1 MTYQLVE
8 KPNLTDRVKRL
19 KDSFFDAP
27 VKLSTERLKSIL
39 KVYKEAGPM
48 QMPVVTRA
56 KVFEDFLKTATL
68 HVDENPIVGTL
79 CQYRRGCNPYPEW
92 SCSWWLKKPH
102 SSQFGGVEPYLA
114 AEDRELIREAYEYFD
129 GHIVLDLVN
138 ETFSQIHPGLLRRE
152 IMKTGVLMDSAS
164 GPLGY
169 ILADYEKGINVGLEA
184 IAAEANKK
192 LSEIVPVYLEEQK
205 KSHFWKSVIITCE
218 AVIAW
223 ANRYA
228 ALLEEMSEKE
238 AAPQRKQ
245 ELLQIAEICRRVPA
259 KPARNFREA
268 IQSFWFMHTAICIEA
283 FQVAISPGRFALYMY
298 PFYRKDIESG
308 AITDEEVIELLELL
322 FIKLSENS
330 MHLTEA
336 GGLLAMP
343 NHIGQ
348 NLSIGGVTKDGKDA
362 TNELDY
368 LVLEALSRVRMI
380 QPSIVVIW
388 HNKLPER
395 FIKKSLEVARLGLGM
410 PSFVNNDLIVLRNL
424 ERYKCSI
431 EEARDF
437 ALVACTQAMPA
448 GKNTGS
454 WETFIGMPKMI
465 EFVMNNGTDPLSGNA
480 VGLETG
486 DPEQFQTYEQFHEA
500 VKAQTEYFTKLGRD
514 IDMASISLQSQ
525 FLPCPFVS
533 SLVSDCVERG
543 KNLIE
548 GGARYDGDT
557 TNPVGMIDFANS
569 MAAVRKLVFDDK
581 VISMRQLK
589 DALEADFVGFE
600 DIQHMLI
607 NAPKY
612 GNDDDYVD
620 MMVRDWHNIF
630 YDATNVYT
638 NHLDSDQGRPMAVVV
653 SLHRMFGKSIGALP
667 NGRKKLTTLTDG
679 AVSATP
685 GTDTQGPTAL
695 LKSAAKA
702 IDATKYDGTIFNVK
716 FHTSTWENPASLKK
730 IETLIKSFMELDGY
744 HIQFNVFDAETL
756 KDAQQHPDQY
766 RDLVVRVAG
775 YSAFFVQLD
784 PQIQQEIMSRTEQ
797 AI

>member
-1 MTYQLVE
+1 MTYQLKE
-8 KPNLTDRVKRL
+8 KPILADRVQSL
-19 KDSFFDAP
+19 KDSFFDTP

-39 KVYKEAGPM
+39 RVYKEAPPM

-56 KVFEDFLKTATL
+56 KVFEDFLKTSNL

-102 SSQFGGVEPYLA
+102 SSNFGGVEPYLT

-129 GHIVLDLVN
+129 GHIVLDMVN
-138 ETFSQIHPGLLRRE
+138 ETFSQIHPGLNRKD

-184 IAAEANKK
+184 IAAEAKKK

-238 AAPQRKQ
+238 TNPERKH
-245 ELLQIAEICRRVPA
+245 ELHQTAEICRRVPA
-259 KPARNFREA
+259 QPAGNFREA
-268 IQSFWFMHTAICIEA
+268 MQSFWFMHTAISIEA

-298 PFYRKDIESG
+298 PFYKKDIESG

-322 FIKLSENS
+322 FIKLSEMS

-336 GGLLAMP
+336 GGLLALA

-348 NLSIGGVTKDGKDA
+348 NMSIGGVTKDGKDA

-368 LVLEALSRVRMI
+368 LILEALSRVRMI
-380 QPSIVVIW
+380 QPSLVVIW
-388 HNKLPER
+388 HDNLPQP
-395 FIKKSLEVARLGLGM
+395 FIKKALEVVRLGLGM
-410 PSFVNNDLIVLRNL
+410 PSFVNNDLIVMRNL

-431 EEARDF
+431 QEARDF

-448 GKNTGS
+448 GKNNGA

-465 EFVMNNGTDPLSGNA
+465 EFVLNNGTDPISGHA
-480 VGLETG
+480 VGLKTG

-500 VKAQTEYFTKLGRD
+500 VKAQTEYFTRLGRD

-533 SLVSDCVERG
+533 ALVSDCIEKG

-548 GGARYDGDT
+548 GGARYHGDT
-557 TNPVGMIDFANS
+557 TNPVGMVDFVNS
-569 MAAVRKLVFDDK
+569 MAAVRKLVFEDK
-581 VISMRQLK
+581 VITMRRLK

-600 DIQHMLI
+600 DIQKMLI
-607 NAPKY
+607 NVPKY
-612 GNDDDYVD
+612 GNDDDDVD
-620 MMVRDWHNIF
+620 LMVRQWYDIF

-638 NHLDSDQGRPMAVVV
+638 NHLDTDEGRPMAVVV
-653 SLHRMFGKSIGALP
+653 SLHRMFGKSVGALP

-685 GTDTQGPTAL
+685 GTDTHGPTAL
-695 LKSAAKA
+695 IKSAAKA
-702 IDATKYDGTIFNVK
+702 IDAIKYDGIIFNIK
-716 FHTSTWENPASLKK
+716 FHTAAWANPDSLKK
-730 IETLIKSFMELDGY
+730 IEMLIKSMMDLDGY
-744 HIQFNVFDAETL
+744 HIQFNVVDAETL
-756 KDAQQHPDQY
+756 KDAQLHPDRY

-784 PQIQQEIMSRTEQ
+784 PQIQQEIVMRTEQ
-797 AI
+797 SI